1 VSSAAQRL
9 APAPAWFAQIELVLA
24 RAASEVRILS
34 ALTPCDARGERVR
47 LTGELRAGR
56 PAVPCWTYANRPHD
70 ELRRALGEV
79 QDVLERSDLTALE
92 ALYLDRAR
100 ELALEAAMCASA
112 GTRELAGLARS
123 RFEPRERGLARA
135 ASALCGGWLA
145 EPPPPCSEAMVAS
158 DSLAPTSLLS
168 RMKAAVG
175 RYRLPFSVVTS
186 PWLAPLA
193 ATGERVI
200 LVTTGR
206 LVPDEDAVRTVL
218 HEIEGHARPRA
229 RSMQAASAHFRIGT
243 ARGIDDQEGRAI
255 LLEEQAGFLGPRRR
269 KQLAARHWAVEA
281 MLGGASFADVASA
294 LVCAHGLDA
303 ADAVVVAERA
313 FRGGDGTHPG
323 LGRERVYLESMLRV
337 RRHLAAH
344 PEDDAVLASGQVAV
358 SAADTLRPFIAAP
371 HREPEAAPHREPQTP
386 GAP

>member
-9 APAPAWFAQIELVLA
+9 APAPAWFGQVELVLA

-56 PAVPCWTYANRPHD
+56 RAVPRWTYTRRPHD
-70 ELRRALGEV
+70 ELRRALDEV
-79 QDVLERSDLTALE
+79 QGVLERSDLTALE

-112 GTRELAGLARS
+112 GTRALAELATA
-123 RFEPRERGLARA
+123 RFEPRDRRIARA
-135 ASALCGGWLA
+135 GSALCAAWLE
-145 EPPPPCSEAMVAS
+145 EPRPQPVEGTIAS
-158 DSLAPTSLLS
+158 DSLDPTSLLS
-168 RMKAAVG
+168 RMKTAVG

-206 LVPDEDAVRTVL
+206 LVPEEDAVRTVL

-229 RSMQAASAHFRIGT
+229 RSMQATSAHFRIGT

-255 LLEEQAGFLGPRRR
+255 LLEDRAGFLGPRRR

-281 MLGGASFADVASA
+281 MLDGASFADVASA
-294 LVCAHGLDA
+294 LVSGQGLDA
-303 ADAVVVAERA
+303 AEAVVVAERA

-323 LGRERVYLESMLRV
+323 LGRERVYLESMIRV
-337 RRHLAAH
+337 GRHLAAH

-358 SAADTLRPFIAAP
+358 SAADTLRPFMASPHRATEADH
-371 HREPEAAPHREPQTP
+371 HREPETS